1 MGGDAWYRTMPIRV
15 SLLGLSLVM
24 MSGAAAMA
32 TKPQPL
38 QIRCSAT
45 GAKLFAPPMT
55 DADACS
61 RFIRAVGTASTTP
74 VATRIPAT
82 ISDGLS
88 VELRFLPQ
96 GVAMASVTRVRAGR
110 PQPPMRFE
118 LAVSDRGFRVADIDK
133 LAHDVATGM
142 LAAPPRR

>member
-1 MGGDAWYRTMPIRV
+1 
-15 SLLGLSLVM
+15 
-24 MSGAAAMA
+24 MA

-61 RFIRAVGTASTTP
+61 RFVRAVGTASATP
-74 VATRIPAT
+74 IATRIPAT
-82 ISDGLS
+82 ISNGLT

-96 GVAMASVTRVRAGR
+96 GVAMASVTRMRAGR

-118 LAVSDRGFRVADIDK
+118 LAVSDRGFHAADLDR
-133 LAHDVATGM
+133 LARDVAVGM
-142 LAAPPRR
+142 LAAQPRQ

>member
-1 MGGDAWYRTMPIRV
+1 MAV
-15 SLLGLSLVM
+15 
-24 MSGAAAMA
+24 GAAAMT
-32 TKPQPL
+32 TKPQPV

-61 RFIRAVGTASTTP
+61 RFVRTVTARMPVAVG
-74 VATRIPAT
+74 
-82 ISDGLS
+82 DGLM

-96 GVAMASVTRVRAGR
+96 GVAMATVARVRAGR

-118 LAVSDRGFRVADIDK
+118 LAVSDRGFHAADLDQ
-133 LAHDVATGM
+133 LARDVATG
-142 LAAPPRR
+142 LLKTRSGR